1 MKKTVLRAFL
11 FLCLFAGCTAGCNF
25 ITPSQEGTIPAGVI
39 FYTGCPVAFYFVD
52 EDGADLVNFDQP
64 QTYPTVFR
72 VPTDGLGRE
81 RACMN
86 IQTIRQS
93 GIDYYVYNDGSNWFW
108 KDPDE
113 QKCAFQT
120 YLWGKTV
127 NTEAKIYVY
136 ANHSANADSLLIKY
150 KYLTPTA
157 DNDLGGSTWGVD
169 VLSVKYNEV
178 EVFENNETGKAF
190 IVKPSQGKTTVKVGS
205 LD

>member
-1 MKKTVLRAFL
+1 MKKSVLRAFL
-11 FLCLFAGCTAGCNF
+11 FLCLFAGCTAACDWLF
-25 ITPSQEGTIPAGVI
+25 PEQEGAIPAGVL

-52 EDGADLVNFDQP
+52 EDGDDLVDFDQP
-64 QTYPTVFR
+64 DTYPTVFR
-72 VPTDGLGRE
+72 VPTDVLARE

-93 GIDYYVYNDGSNWFW
+93 GVDYYVYNEGSNWFW
-108 KDPDE
+108 KDQDE

-127 NTEAKIYVY
+127 NTEAIIYVY
-136 ANHSANADSLLIKY
+136 PNHASAADSLHITY

-178 EVFENNETGKAF
+178 EVFEHNETGKVF
-190 IVKPSQGKTTVKVGS
+190 IVKPSQGETTVKVGS
-205 LD
+205 LN